1 MGFIEGGEAY
11 KEGRGAEQRK
21 TQTRRKGYLGL
32 IHIRELWRERIPHC
46 MAAPPWG
53 SSVYPSISQPL
64 TMGHDGVKVTKA
76 APFNQSSSLQSGAS
90 GSP

>member
-32 IHIRELWRERIPHC
+32 IHIRELWRERIPVYHTAWLHAHG
-46 MAAPPWG
+46 AALCTPV
-53 SSVYPSISQPL
+53 SVHGP
-64 TMGHDGVKVTKA
+64 
-76 APFNQSSSLQSGAS
+76 
-90 GSP
+90 